1 MRALRPLAGALR
13 HVVVL
18 VCLFASM
25 PRVAAEAPDCA
36 TLAHAIDTA
45 AGFLA
50 DSVTPSGKMTYR
62 QYADG
67 RSLPDKYNLLRH
79 AGALYALGSV
89 EDPAAHG
96 PALLRAARWLHA
108 CCVQPVPGFEAIA
121 APWWPPVRGDPRCLE
136 AKLGGAGLTLIAL
149 LEANRLAPATIPA
162 QDLRRLARF
171 VVYMQRPDGSFFSK
185 YRPCDGGRDDRWTS
199 LYYPGEAALALVR
212 YARVDG
218 APLWHEAA
226 VAALDYLA
234 RARAGQRAVPA
245 DHWALI
251 ATAALFELET
261 PLDATR
267 RARLL
272 AHVAQVAEA
281 IAKTTRV
288 TAGDD
293 PAHGSFGRGGR
304 IAPTATRLEA
314 LLAARRLLSREA
326 SSTPVL
332 ARLDPILT
340 QGVAFLLR
348 AQRRAPPARGALPRA
363 ITSGTRS
370 GELRI
375 DYTQHA
381 LSVLLGYRA
390 EVLRCP

>member
-1 MRALRPLAGALR
+1 MRLAMR
-13 HVVVL
+13 RVVML
-18 VCLFASM
+18 LCLLASQQLL
-25 PRVAAEAPDCA
+25 AADARDC
-36 TLAHAIDTA
+36 TSLAQAIDA
-45 AGFLA
+45 AADFLA
-50 DSVTPSGKMTYR
+50 DSVTPSGKMIYR

-67 RSLPDKYNLLRH
+67 RALPDKYNLLRH

-89 EDPAAHG
+89 GDPAAHG

-121 APWWPPVRGDPRCLE
+121 APWWPPVRGDSRCLE
-136 AKLGGAGLTLIAL
+136 AKLGGAGLALIAL
-149 LEANRLAPATIPA
+149 LEANRLAPDTIPA

-171 VVYMQRPDGSFFSK
+171 LVYMQRPDGSFFSK
-185 YRPCDGGRDDRWTS
+185 YRPCDGGRDERWTS

-212 YARVDG
+212 YARLD
-218 APLWHEAA
+218 ADPLWHEAA

-234 RARAGQRAVPA
+234 RTRAGQHEVPA

-251 ATAALFELET
+251 ATAALFETEE

-267 RARLL
+267 RAHLL

-281 IAKTTRV
+281 IADTTRV
-288 TAGDD
+288 VAGDD

-332 ARLDPILT
+332 ARLDPILA

-348 AQRRAPPARGALPRA
+348 AQRSAPPARGALPRA
-363 ITSGTRS
+363 ITHGTRRS
-370 GELRI
+370 DELRI

-381 LSVLLGYRA
+381 LSVLLDYRA